1 MDQLPPPGQGAA
13 QIISVSLD
21 VVILIDATRSMKE
34 SLPEAQTFAVQLLSK
49 MRSRQD
55 LQHSRIGIV
64 AYRDFE
70 EGPPQ
75 VLDFV
80 EQSAKAREF
89 MLTVKTIAGGDI
101 PEDVQG
107 GLERAL
113 GLSWGPDAS
122 VKEGEVKLI
131 VHIADAPAHGPCEC
145 AL

>member
-1 MDQLPPPGQGAA
+1 
-13 QIISVSLD
+13 
-21 VVILIDATRSMKE
+21 
-34 SLPEAQTFAVQLLSK
+34 

-55 LQHSRIGIV
+55 LQHSRIAVV

-80 EQSAKAREF
+80 VESAEAKAW
-89 MLTVKTIAGGDI
+89 MDPNLKAHGGGDI

-107 GLERAL
+107 GLQRAL
-113 GLSWGPDAS
+113 ALSWGPDAA

-131 VHIADAPAHGPCEC
+131 VHIADAPAHGPYHDFPDSHPDKVGAQGSRLEDLMAQC
-145 AL
+145 ARRGINYCFVAVNGQNTQ